1 MRAMLYQMTAKKAQE
16 QTKEAKKLK
25 RTQVH
30 DSWMDEMNKSFR
42 ILQGLRSTSL
52 SFLLAPN

>member
-1 MRAMLYQMTAKKAQE
+1 MTAKKAQE

-25 RTQVH
+25 RTQVQ

-42 ILQGLRSTSL
+42 ILQRLMSTSL
-52 SFLLAPN
+52 SFLLAPKKRKSN